1 MIDETNEWLEIYR
14 GADIAL
20 LTEKELKELKVDLL
34 DKKPPIEECLEV
46 LYKSDQISNSG
57 KISMIESTIRDLD
70 RLLEEVSQIL
80 EASKVEK
87 SEDMEEELEEQDEEI
102 ELEEELEPEEEETEE
117 ILEEEEFEQE
127 ESEPSMDEIET
138 EEPIEEE
145 PEQITMLEIPA
156 RPSKPYMIEAT
167 EALKNANINGIS
179 PEEAVENGTETARK
193 LMNKLNPPSNT
204 TKKRPKKSTRRNKKE
219 KEEKIR

>member
-20 LTEKELKELKVDLL
+20 LTEKELKKLKVDLL

-70 RLLEEVSQIL
+70 SLLEEVSQIL

-87 SEDMEEELEEQDEEI
+87 SEHVEEDLEEPEEEI

-179 PEEAVENGTETARK
+179 PEEAVENGDRK
-193 LMNKLNPPSNT
+193 SVV
-204 TKKRPKKSTRRNKKE
+204 
-219 KEEKIR
+219 